1 MVGRGGGSPL
11 PLPVPVS
18 PNRDPTGG
26 VLPQPLPTDL
36 DEGDIWTTV
45 DEVTSQPEDDQG
57 QGFLPQ
63 V

>member
-1 MVGRGGGSPL
+1 MMVGGGGSPL

-18 PNRDPTGG
+18 PNRDPDAGG
-26 VLPQPLPTDL
+26 FLPQPLPTDL

-57 QGFLPQ
+57 GFLPQ